1 MIDAMKI
8 PCTDRNTEDPTTTG
22 GETKAR
28 VVLPQSHGLQHAFVS
43 NVHVLTGARFV
54 GVLLSFAL
62 SVMLAD
68 KFGAG
73 ATSDAFFL
81 VRRLV
86 TSVAAAFERAI
97 RLVFVPLII
106 AELHSSHATF
116 KRRFFPARSIR
127 IGIVTVCVALVLTMF
142 ASPAVGLIAPGFDE
156 QRAVLARQ
164 LLRTLVWVIP
174 LTLITALSLS
184 WLNAARTFG
193 KPELIK
199 EAPRLFGV
207 VALLT
212 MVPLYGVDALAWAI
226 LLGTALAAL
235 ITWRLAQRLLRKP
248 WADGGVVGSM
258 KELEGPRPRS
268 SSGKRLAVLL
278 IGQLH
283 MQGALWIDLAFAST
297 LVVGAVSTL
306 EYAQRLFGLLPGVL
320 ANSLLTVAYTELSHK
335 AAQRDYSG
343 LRARIADIIRANLF
357 LTLPVG
363 VVLMGVADVAVN
375 LLLHHGAFDAT
386 AAAETALVMRCMLPG
401 LMINILASALL
412 HSVVVDAQ
420 LPSVRIISIATAI
433 GLGSRVLIF
442 LIVVPRFELVGLVL
456 GSAGAMLVVTVVL
469 YVQIRRS
476 WGSILGRIDMW
487 TLLRIAAC
495 GVVASA
501 ALFLVRGV
509 IDFLLPETDAWQLVA
524 ALASAASAAIAYLL
538 AARWLG
544 VQELRLVAG
553 RLSDRRES

>member
-1 MIDAMKI
+1 MKM
-8 PCTDRNTEDPTTTG
+8 PHTDRKIQEPTTTG
-22 GETKAR
+22 GETKAGIA
-28 VVLPQSHGLQHAFVS
+28 LAQSRGLQRAFVS
-43 NVHVLTGARFV
+43 NVRVLTGARV
-54 GVLLSFAL
+54 IGILLSFAL

-86 TSVAAAFERAI
+86 TSVAAALERAI
-97 RLVFVPLII
+97 RLMFVPLII

-116 KRRFFPARSIR
+116 KRRFFPAGSIR
-127 IGIVTVCVALVLTMF
+127 IGIVTVCVALVLTTF
-142 ASPAVGLIAPGFDE
+142 ASPVVGLIAPGFDE
-156 QRAVLARQ
+156 QRAALAQQ
-164 LLRTLVWVIP
+164 LLRILVWVIP

-199 EAPRLFGV
+199 AAPRFFGV
-207 VALLT
+207 VALWT

-226 LLGTALAAL
+226 LLGTALAAW

-248 WADGGVVGSM
+248 WTAGGIVGSM
-258 KELEGPRPRS
+258 RELESPRPRS

-297 LVVGAVSTL
+297 LMVGAVSTL

-320 ANSLLTVAYTELSHK
+320 ANSLLTVAYTELSHN
-335 AAQRDYSG
+335 AAQSDYSG
-343 LRARIADIIRANLF
+343 LRARIADTIRANLF
-357 LTLPVG
+357 LTLPAG
-363 VVLMGVADVAVN
+363 VVLVGVADVAVD
-375 LLLHHGAFDAT
+375 LLLRHGAFDAT
-386 AAAETALVMRCMLPG
+386 AAAETTLVMRCMLPG
-401 LMINILASALL
+401 LMVNILASALL
-412 HSVVVDAQ
+412 HSVIVDAQ

-456 GSAGAMLVVTVVL
+456 GSAGAMLVVAAVL
-469 YVQIRRS
+469 YIQIRRS
-476 WGSILGRIDMW
+476 WGGVLSRIDMW
-487 TLLRIAAC
+487 TLVRIAAC

-509 IDFLLPETDAWQLVA
+509 IDFLLPRTDAWQLVA
-524 ALASAASAAIAYLL
+524 ALASAASAAMVYLL

-553 RLSDRRES
+553 RLSDQRES